1 MQNTYYIIV
10 RTDKGDLS
18 VNQNFDALKIEGFT
32 QEIDFTFLKEVTNLP
47 VKKSRLLVDHK
58 IKINSIDSNLT
69 PSLFNWFLEV
79 YNMYKAMIWVSS
91 IKTKINDML
100 LEEHFLK
107 TNVLFI
113 NQQKVGTEYEKNILK
128 LYKP

>member
-1 MQNTYYIIV
+1 MI
-10 RTDKGDLS
+10 
-18 VNQNFDALKIEGFT
+18 
-32 QEIDFTFLKEVTNLP
+32 
-47 VKKSRLLVDHK
+47 
-58 IKINSIDSNLT
+58 
-69 PSLFNWFLEV
+69 
-79 YNMYKAMIWVSS
+79 KAMIWVSS

-128 LYKP
+128 LYKPQKYQDEIQTVLNFNNLKIKLDRYKIPSSDLAENG

>member
-1 MQNTYYIIV
+1 M
-10 RTDKGDLS
+10 
-18 VNQNFDALKIEGFT
+18 
-32 QEIDFTFLKEVTNLP
+32 
-47 VKKSRLLVDHK
+47 
-58 IKINSIDSNLT
+58 T
-69 PSLFNWFLEV
+69 PSLFNWYLEV
-79 YNMYKAMIWVSS
+79 CNMIKAMIWVSS

-128 LYKP
+128 LYKPQKYQDEIQTVLNFNNLKIKLDRYKIPSSDLAENG

>member
-1 MQNTYYIIV
+1 M
-10 RTDKGDLS
+10 DKGDLS

-47 VKKSRLLVDHK
+47 VKKSKLLVDHK